1 VAEVTSLTALSPG
14 IDPTLASANAT
25 LARARKLEG
34 SPGSAKIQKAAQEF
48 ESILLTQWL
57 EQARQS
63 FSVAPGGDED
73 DPADPGG
80 EQMLSLGTQ
89 SLAAAVT
96 KSGGIGIA
104 RMLTR
109 HLESHNSEAATH
121 PEALTDGV
129 SANPINVLGRPGRS
143 EIKKK

>member
-1 VAEVTSLTALSPG
+1 MAEVTSLTAMAPG
-14 IDPTLASANAT
+14 IEPALASANAT
-25 LARARKLEG
+25 LAQARKLER
-34 SPGSAKIQKAAQEF
+34 SPGTTKIQQAAQEF

-63 FSVAPGGDED
+63 FAVVPGGDED

-80 EQMLSLGTQ
+80 EQMLNLGMQ

-121 PEALTDGV
+121 PEARTDGV
-129 SANPINVLGRPGRS
+129 PTNPINVLGQPGW
-143 EIKKK
+143 

>member
-1 VAEVTSLTALSPG
+1 MAEVTSLTALSPE
-14 IDPTLASANAT
+14 IDPTLASTNAI

-34 SPGSAKIQKAAQEF
+34 SPGTAKIQQAAQEF

-63 FSVAPGGDED
+63 FAVVPGSDED
-73 DPADPGG
+73 DPTDPGG
-80 EQMLSLGTQ
+80 EQMLSLGMQ

-96 KSGGIGIA
+96 KSGGFGIA

-109 HLESHNSEAATH
+109 HLESSKTEAASR
-121 PEALTDGV
+121 PEASTDGV
-129 SANPINVLGRPGRS
+129 SAIPINVLSRS
-143 EIKKK
+143 DGQR